1 MIQTLQE
8 SNAANHKELDW
19 QGQYEALN
27 DGRRIV
33 MHHPETLRPY
43 LHEFMLAAVPAIDQL
58 RSFTSRNAMILFQV
72 SSQMRAAFDL
82 IDHSSANSIHLVSDP
97 VLSPST
103 GKGSQCGQESKQAL
117 QQIWVGPPQ
126 QACTTMSR

>member
-1 MIQTLQE
+1 VIAKLQE

-27 DGRRIV
+27 DGRRLV
-33 MHHPETLRPY
+33 QHHPEALKPH

-72 SSQMRAAFDL
+72 T
-82 IDHSSANSIHLVSDP
+82 
-97 VLSPST
+97 T
-103 GKGSQCGQESKQAL
+103 GRGDRRPTHK
-117 QQIWVGPPQ
+117 
-126 QACTTMSR
+126 